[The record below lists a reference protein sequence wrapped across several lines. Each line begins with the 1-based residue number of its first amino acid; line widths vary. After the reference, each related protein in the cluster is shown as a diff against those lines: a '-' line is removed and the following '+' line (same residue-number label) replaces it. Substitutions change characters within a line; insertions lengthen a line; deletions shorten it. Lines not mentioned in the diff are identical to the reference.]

1 MTGLLQ
7 GPGGEFSSLR
17 LCVVLSTI
25 TGCLT
30 VAAGVVA
37 LFLRYPDA
45 GVAMTVGAGMSGVGE
60 LAKAMQAKAGR

>member
-1 MTGLLQ
+1 MGLFQ

-25 TGCLT
+25 TGCICVLS
-30 VAAGVVA
+30 GVVA
-37 LFLRYPDA
+37 LYMGLQDA

>member
-1 MTGLLQ
+1 MGLFQ

-17 LCVVLSTI
+17 LCVVVSTL

-37 LFLRYPDA
+37 LFTGFQDA

-60 LAKAMQAKAGR
+60 LAKAIQAKAGR